1 MNRRQA
7 ASRILALG
15 GITFLSPALL
25 QACREAEEKP
35 TQGLVLRPEQIRA
48 LEEFADA
55 LLPDTSD
62 SPGAKA
68 AGCGPDM
75 AEIIKNCLTPKE
87 GKGYAALLESFGK
100 SAKARFSRP
109 FTALTHAE
117 KVNILTPFDQAREE
131 VYVKLKEL
139 AVFVYFTSETGMT
152 QALRYIEVP
161 ARLDGCMPLEKG
173 DKSWAWSFP

>member
-7 ASRILALG
+7 ASRILALS
-15 GITFLSPALL
+15 GITFLSPVLL
-25 QACREAEEKP
+25 QACREAEENP
-35 TQGLVLRPEQIRA
+35 TEGLALSPEQTKR
-48 LEEFADA
+48 LEAFADT
-55 LLPDTSD
+55 LLPDTPD

-75 AEIIKNCLTPKE
+75 AEIIKNCLKRSE
-87 GKGYAALLESFGK
+87 GEGYARLLTNFN
-100 SAKARFSRP
+100 KASRAEFNRE
-109 FTALTHAE
+109 FTALTHAQR
-117 KVNILTPFDQAREE
+117 VQVLTPFDQAREE

-152 QALRYIEVP
+152 HALRYIEVP